1 MTNFCSYFRCR
12 FYYITQFLNRKLPFS
27 MNKSS
32 LKMQSKAASAA
43 FLLMTTACNVIG
55 EQKPF
60 EISSEEDNFVEY
72 NLGDNIDIT
81 TSTLDLGDGRTKEA
95 SLEGDLY
102 YPYQGEYTVSLKN
115 NKGEVIDSQKVV
127 IKQDDADY
135 IKDMELVWADD
146 FNGTSVNL
154 DSWTFETGSHGW
166 GNNELQNYTNGDNA
180 KVENGNLTI
189 IASKHGDEATQ
200 NVGQYTSTRMIT
212 KDKREFLYGR
222 IEASL
227 KMPGGKGGWAAF
239 WTLGTDIAEVGWPAC
254 GEIDI
259 MEYVGHE
266 FDKHHVA
273 LHTPS
278 SHGATIN
285 THGVHIDD
293 METEFHV
300 YGCIWDSKSIQFYV
314 DDVDNVVYT
323 YKPEEYN
330 DQTWPYNKPHFIL
343 LNLAIGGTLGG
354 QQGVDDKYFPKD
366 YVVDYVRVY
375 QNKNY

>member
-1 MTNFCSYFRCR
+1 MNNAYF
-12 FYYITQFLNRKLPFS
+12 LL
-27 MNKSS
+27 
-32 LKMQSKAASAA
+32 QSKAIGAGFLFMTMACSA
-43 FLLMTTACNVIG
+43 VV
-55 EQKPF
+55 EQKPLKL
-60 EISSEEDNFVEY
+60 SGEDDNLIKY
-72 NLGDNIDIT
+72 NLAENIDLT
-81 TSTLDLGDGRTKEA
+81 TSTFDLGDGRTKTVA
-95 SLEGDLY
+95 RDGQFY
-102 YPYQGEYTVSLKN
+102 YPYKGEYTVSLKN
-115 NKGEVIDSQKVV
+115 NKGEIIESHEIVIN
-127 IKQDDADY
+127 QDDADY
-135 IKDMELVWADD
+135 ISDMEMVWADE
-146 FNGTSVNL
+146 FNGTAVNL
-154 DSWTFETGSHGW
+154 DSWTFETGAHGW
-166 GNNELQNYTNGDNA
+166 GNNELQDYTNGDNA
-180 KVENGNLTI
+180 KVENGKLTI
-189 IASKHGDEATQ
+189 TSRKHGNESTQ
-200 NVGQYTSTRMIT
+200 DVGQYTSTRMIT
-212 KDKREFLYGR
+212 KNKREFLYGR

-285 THGVHIDD
+285 THSVGVKN

-300 YGCIWDSKSIQFYV
+300 YGCIWDSKAIRFYV
-314 DDVDNVVYT
+314 NDVDNVVYT
-323 YKPEEYN
+323 YQPEEYN
-330 DQTWPYNKPHFIL
+330 DQTWPYNKPHFLL

-366 YVVDYVRVY
+366 YEVDYVRVY